1 MAVFFQ
7 HAGGRRPVPRMPVGL
22 GTKLASTKP
31 QCISERDKYMKYLF
45 DMPTASHTRAHKG
58 ERGGGKQFLF
68 IFGPFYKFHQKCSKN
83 DLYLY

>member
-31 QCISERDKYMKYLF
+31 QCISERDKYMKYIF

-58 ERGGGKQFLF
+58 ERGGGQTISIYFRSFLQ
-68 IFGPFYKFHQKCSKN
+68 ISSKMQQK
-83 DLYLY
+83 